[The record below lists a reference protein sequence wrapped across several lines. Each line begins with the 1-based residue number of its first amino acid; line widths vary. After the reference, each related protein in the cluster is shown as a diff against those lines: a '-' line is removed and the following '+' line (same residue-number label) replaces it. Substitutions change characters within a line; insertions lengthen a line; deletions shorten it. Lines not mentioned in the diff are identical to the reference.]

1 MLVQMVIGELD
12 LTPALSRGPISRILK
27 NLPQTLHRG
36 MDGNIGWMEI
46 GSMMILLILNSLE
59 PLSMLTG
66 PVQEL
71 KVNNIRLC

>member
-1 MLVQMVIGELD
+1 MVIGELD
-12 LTPALSRGPISRILK
+12 LTPALSREPISNILK

-46 GSMMILLILNSLE
+46 GRMMTLLILNFLE

-71 KVNNIRLC
+71 MVNDIRFC